1 MFKSARLITS
11 LAVGLVLPLV
21 LVSAVSAQ
29 VRHVVAPGD
38 SLSYLSEVYG
48 VTIGEI
54 VDTNGIPDPDII
66 HPGDELIIPGADP
79 GVGSGGGTAYVVQPG
94 DTLANIAYDFG
105 VSIEDLQAIN
115 GIDNPHF
122 IVIGDALT
130 IPGPAPVVASVPR
143 LAFPDRPWDPD
154 IEALLEEFAWA
165 YGVDPG
171 LVKALATVESG
182 WHQWALSSAGAQGVM
197 QIMPGTALYLEQ
209 EVFGYELYEDVSAY
223 DNIKMGVKY
232 LALLLESTGGQER
245 LAVASYYQGLTPT
258 QSGVFYPDT
267 ADYMDMVM
275 RVRDAYFR

>member
-1 MFKSARLITS
+1 MFQSARLTTS
-11 LAVGLVLPLV
+11 LAVGIVLPLV

-38 SLSYLSEVYG
+38 SLSYLSGVYA
-48 VTIGEI
+48 VTIKEI
-54 VDTNGIPDPDII
+54 VDANAIPNPDII
-66 HPGDELIIPGADP
+66 YPGQELIIPGADP
-79 GVGSGGGTAYVVQPG
+79 ALGEGGGTAYVVQPG
-94 DTLANIAYDFG
+94 DTLGTIAYEYG
-105 VSIEDLQAIN
+105 VAIEDLAEIN
-115 GIDNPHF
+115 GIENVHF
-122 IVIGDALT
+122 IVVGHALT
-130 IPGPAPVVASVPR
+130 VPGPAPLEPSIPK

-165 YGVDPG
+165 YGVDPA

-182 WHQWALSSAGAQGVM
+182 WHQWAVSSAGAQGVM
-197 QIMPGTALYLEQ
+197 QIMPGTALFLED
-209 EVFGYELYEDVSAY
+209 EVFGYALNEDVSAY

-245 LAVASYYQGLTPT
+245 LAVASYYQGLVPT